1 MSDKNYEDT
10 TPGRDYNIQEDN
22 HELYKELQEDQESP
36 FTEAELNEIFV
47 FAAAYGSRK
56 AGRIPIDGGG
66 RALFGQK
73 TLNEQTHWLLRSIA
87 VAEERTTDVLIDG
100 KLMKEIVE
108 EYANGGITELH
119 NKVFGPGDPLVALSD
134 DVIEL
139 SQGHDME

>member
-1 MSDKNYEDT
+1 MSDKTYEDSS
-10 TPGRDYNIQEDN
+10 PGRDYNIQEDK
-22 HELYKELQEDQESP
+22 HDLYKELQEDEESP

-66 RALFGQK
+66 RALFSQK
-73 TLNEQTHWLLRSIA
+73 TLNDDTHWLLRSIA

-100 KLMKEIVE
+100 KLMKQIVE